1 MVELKNKKLK
11 EKKVALKK
19 STDFCW
25 TSAWSTVRFP
35 SVRFLIFH
43 SFRIIDVFDFLR
55 DHSSTVRP

>member
-25 TSAWSTVRFP
+25 TSAWSTVRF
-35 SVRFLIFH
+35 
-43 SFRIIDVFDFLR
+43 DVFDFLR